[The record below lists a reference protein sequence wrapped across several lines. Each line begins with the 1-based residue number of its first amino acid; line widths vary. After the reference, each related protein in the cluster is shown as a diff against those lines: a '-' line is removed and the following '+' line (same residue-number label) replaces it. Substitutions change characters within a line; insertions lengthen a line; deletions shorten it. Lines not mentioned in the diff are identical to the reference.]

1 VRKGSQPLSWSS
13 IMISPKPKELE
24 AAVTVMSNDI

>member
-1 VRKGSQPLSWSS
+1 MLRVKQSLT
-13 IMISPKPKELE
+13 MISPKPKELE